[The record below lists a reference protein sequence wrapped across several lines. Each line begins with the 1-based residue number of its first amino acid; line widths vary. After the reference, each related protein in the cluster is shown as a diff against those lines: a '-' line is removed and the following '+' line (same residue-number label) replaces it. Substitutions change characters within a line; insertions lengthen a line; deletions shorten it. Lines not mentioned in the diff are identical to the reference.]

1 MSDTLKSALRYGEQC
16 KRLVNARLENANEQI
31 TAALFDEITRLR
43 AELADC
49 RALLAVYGD
58 RAEELRESCE
68 EKQRC
73 IDSSVQA
80 QRTFLAEI
88 DRLRAEL
95 AEWKQEWQTM
105 ETAPKDGSRIL
116 LATPSGK
123 IADGFWSLEYRVW
136 SWPYVMVEPTHW
148 TRSLPI
154 PGRKGEGEVC

>member
-1 MSDTLKSALRYGEQC
+1 MDDHVETLRRYNRWRRGQ
-16 KRLVNARLENANEQI
+16 
-31 TAALFDEITRLR
+31 D
-43 AELADC
+43 
-49 RALLAVYGD
+49 
-58 RAEELRESCE
+58 CE
-68 EKQRC
+68 EMQDPRVVGDA
-73 IDSSVQA
+73 IDA
-80 QRTFLAEI
+80 ACDKI

-154 PGRKGEGEVC
+154 PGRKGEGE

>member
-1 MSDTLKSALRYGEQC
+1 MENHAVLCSALAGKDYCDCGAREQ
-16 KRLVNARLENANEQI
+16 
-31 TAALFDEITRLR
+31 
-43 AELADC
+43 
-49 RALLAVYGD
+49 
-58 RAEELRESCE
+58 
-68 EKQRC
+68 
-73 IDSSVQA
+73 
-80 QRTFLAEI
+80 
-88 DRLRAEL
+88 RLRAEL

-154 PGRKGEGEVC
+154 PGRKGEEEK

>member
-1 MSDTLKSALRYGEQC
+1 MNTNYLRELAEDLHSSTGY
-16 KRLVNARLENANEQI
+16 NPIA
-31 TAALFDEITRLR
+31 AALSLAADEIERIRSNAAALEDEKNTYMDYVGD
-43 AELADC
+43 ALAQDDNETLWD
-49 RALLAVYGD
+49 A
-58 RAEELRESCE
+58 
-68 EKQRC
+68 
-73 IDSSVQA
+73 A
-80 QRTFLAEI
+80 QRVLSER

-154 PGRKGEGEVC
+154 PGRKGEGE

>member
-1 MSDTLKSALRYGEQC
+1 MSKALPGEHYC
-16 KRLVNARLENANEQI
+16 KNHQGNHSHYAPHNCTVCTQA
-31 TAALFDEITRLR
+31 TEI
-43 AELADC
+43 E
-49 RALLAVYGD
+49 
-58 RAEELRESCE
+58 
-68 EKQRC
+68 
-73 IDSSVQA
+73 
-80 QRTFLAEI
+80 
-88 DRLRAEL
+88 RLRAEL

-154 PGRKGEGEVC
+154 PGRKGEGEE

>member
-1 MSDTLKSALRYGEQC
+1 MD
-16 KRLVNARLENANEQI
+16 
-31 TAALFDEITRLR
+31 DITRQ
-43 AELADC
+43 
-49 RALLAVYGD
+49 
-58 RAEELRESCE
+58 LRESCFCE
-68 EKQRC
+68 GRGCELCRAA
-73 IDSSVQA
+73 D
-80 QRTFLAEI
+80 EI

-95 AEWKQEWQTM
+95 AECKQEWQTM

-154 PGRKGEGEVC
+154 PGRKGEGEGDGHAAR

>member
-1 MSDTLKSALRYGEQC
+1 MTDIVD
-16 KRLVNARLENANEQI
+16 RLIEIAHAIADGNNIMA
-31 TAALFDEITRLR
+31 DEI
-43 AELADC
+43 E
-49 RALLAVYGD
+49 
-58 RAEELRESCE
+58 
-68 EKQRC
+68 
-73 IDSSVQA
+73 
-80 QRTFLAEI
+80 
-88 DRLRAEL
+88 RLRAEL

-154 PGRKGEGEVC
+154 PGRKGEGE

>member
-1 MSDTLKSALRYGEQC
+1 MDRFDPCGTDECKKRCDSYGVAC
-16 KRLVNARLENANEQI
+16 DDI
-31 TAALFDEITRLR
+31 M
-43 AELADC
+43 AD
-49 RALLAVYGD
+49 
-58 RAEELRESCE
+58 
-68 EKQRC
+68 
-73 IDSSVQA
+73 
-80 QRTFLAEI
+80 EI

-95 AEWKQEWQTM
+95 AAWKQEWQTM

-154 PGRKGEGEVC
+154 PGRKGEGE